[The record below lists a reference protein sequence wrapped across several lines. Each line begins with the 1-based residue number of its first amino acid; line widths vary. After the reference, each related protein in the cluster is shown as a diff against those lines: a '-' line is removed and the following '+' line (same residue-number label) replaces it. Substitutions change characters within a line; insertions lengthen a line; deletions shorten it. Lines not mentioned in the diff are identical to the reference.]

1 MRIAAVIWSILI
13 AFSANA
19 QGFYVVRD
27 TVSLRP
33 SSDFLIGFDT
43 DFNGLTIQSEGE
55 LDWSGIQV
63 IVGNAQGGFDTLYP
77 QQDEHVE
84 KVQSNLLL
92 FKKQRYFSILS
103 ATKVDLVLVF
113 QYVEPL
119 DNALLKPLIKRS
131 LCNEPSAII
140 MQSEWRQGL
149 DAPIPGRVST
159 PTKHCIVH
167 HSAGGNGQTD
177 YTQLVRSYYVQH
189 TQVNGWDDI
198 GYNYLIASD
207 GRIYAGRDPEKQ
219 EIGQD
224 QVLGAHFC
232 AKNTGTMGVCLIGDY
247 TSVTPSNAMMS
258 ALEHLLTWKMVK
270 DTLSPFGKY
279 NHPNPQ
285 GELLDALAGH
295 RQGCATECPGSQVY
309 NRLATLRNVVYS
321 YYVNCLPF
329 VSLKNEIQT
338 VTSLIYPNPSLK
350 EVFISNEYFS
360 EISEIQ
366 IYNSLGFLVS
376 NRLSQV
382 YNLPAGIYFFKIA
395 FIGGDKYNQKM
406 IVQE

>member
-1 MRIAAVIWSILI
+1 MRISAVIWSILI

-19 QGFYVVRD
+19 QGFYVDRD
-27 TVSLRP
+27 TVSLLP

-63 IVGNAQGGFDTLYP
+63 IVGNVQGGFDTLYP

-119 DNALLKPLIKRS
+119 DNPLPKPFIKRS
-131 LCNEPSAII
+131 LCNEPSTII

-159 PTKHCIVH
+159 PTKHCIIH

-198 GYNYLIASD
+198 GYNYLIALD

-219 EIGQD
+219 EISQD

-258 ALEHLLTWKMVK
+258 ALEHLLTWKMAK

-285 GELLDALAGH
+285 GELLDAIAGH
-295 RQGCATECPGSQVY
+295 RQGCATECPGTQVY
-309 NRLATLRNVVYS
+309 NRLATLRNVVYGH
-321 YYVNCLPF
+321 YVNCLPF
-329 VSLKNEIQT
+329 VSTKSILVKPRLYLISNPSSGK
-338 VTSLIYPNPSLK
+338 VTINQQYSDDISGVTILDSKGGIISLK
-350 EVFISNEYFS
+350 EQEELSSGFYVVVIHLKNGTIVYEKLVVIS
-360 EISEIQ
+360 
-366 IYNSLGFLVS
+366 
-376 NRLSQV
+376 
-382 YNLPAGIYFFKIA
+382 
-395 FIGGDKYNQKM
+395 
-406 IVQE
+406 